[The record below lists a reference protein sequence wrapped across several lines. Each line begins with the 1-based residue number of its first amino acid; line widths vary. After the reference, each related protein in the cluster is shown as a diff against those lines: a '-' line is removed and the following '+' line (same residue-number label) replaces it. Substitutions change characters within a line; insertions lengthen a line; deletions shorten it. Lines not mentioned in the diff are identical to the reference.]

1 MKVHHVIQ
9 QFQNQAVM
17 LDALQTPQGLEDAIS
32 ELALWMDL
40 KQAELSEDDW
50 TMLVNVGGL
59 LYREGLRQRMLPRGV
74 RPDDLTPPSAT

>member
-9 QFQNQAVM
+9 QFQNQAEM
-17 LDALQTPQGLEDAIS
+17 LDALRTPQGLDDAIS

-40 KQAELSEDDW
+40 KQTELSPDDW

-59 LYREGLRQRMLPRGV
+59 LYREGLRWRMQDGGGSPDKLP
-74 RPDDLTPPSAT
+74 PAK

>member
-1 MKVHHVIQ
+1 MPTHHVIQ
-9 QFQNQAVM
+9 QFQNQAEM

-40 KQAELSEDDW
+40 KQADLTEDDW

-59 LYREGLRQRMLPRGV
+59 LYREGLLRRMQDSGGDPDKLP
-74 RPDDLTPPSAT
+74 PAK